1 MMYLVIIL
9 DQNTVIEFKKKKST
23 HQAIPHYGTT
33 HQKNVHFLKTL

>member
-33 HQKNVHFLKTL
+33 HQKKRTLVV